1 MKKVWMASRSEQRLM
16 NRNRNIWGTIKTYI
30 NADEFCIECEREIPF
45 HYNNCPTRNKNEETQ
60 IQP

>member
-1 MKKVWMASRSEQRLM
+1 MKKE
-16 NRNRNIWGTIKTYI
+16 NRTTLLLDRNIWGTIKTYI
-30 NADEFCIECEREIPF
+30 NADEFCIECEREVPF